1 MLRQFLVG
9 AAVSVCNIV
18 IHPLVM
24 TAVVRVTH
32 RRIRIHPAGQLA
44 GARKTSRQSQRLI
57 YVSVATI
64 SVLMAA
70 HACEVIVWSL
80 AYVLVGAAPA
90 NADPVYFAFVNYTTL
105 GYGDVTPVERWRLLG
120 PMTAMNGVLMF
131 GWSTAVIFE
140 VLRRVVRS
148 GVEAENDRLGANE

>member
-1 MLRQFLVG
+1 MSRQFLVG
-9 AAVSVCNIV
+9 AAISVCNIV
-18 IHPLVM
+18 IHALVM
-24 TAVVRVTH
+24 TAMVRVT
-32 RRIRIHPAGQLA
+32 RRRVRIHPAGPIT

-57 YVSVATI
+57 YISVATI

-70 HACEVIVWSL
+70 HVCEVIVWSL
-80 AYVLVGAAPA
+80 AYAIVGAAPA
-90 NADPVYFAFVNYTTL
+90 SADPVYFAFVNYTTL

-148 GVEAENDRLGANE
+148 GVEAGNDGSGANE

>member
-1 MLRQFLVG
+1 MAGLVRARSSAKAIAGAIDMLRQFLVG

-18 IHPLVM
+18 IHALVM

-90 NADPVYFAFVNYTTL
+90 NADPYIL
-105 GYGDVTPVERWRLLG
+105 H
-120 PMTAMNGVLMF
+120 
-131 GWSTAVIFE
+131 S
-140 VLRRVVRS
+140 
-148 GVEAENDRLGANE
+148 

>member
-18 IHPLVM
+18 IHALVM
-24 TAVVRVTH
+24 TAVVRAAH
-32 RRIRIHPAGQLA
+32 RRIRIHPAGPIT
-44 GARKTSRQSQRLI
+44 GARKTPRQSQRLI

-80 AYVLVGAAPA
+80 AYTIVGAAPA
-90 NADPVYFAFVNYTTL
+90 NADPVYFAFVN
-105 GYGDVTPVERWRLLG
+105 
-120 PMTAMNGVLMF
+120 
-131 GWSTAVIFE
+131 
-140 VLRRVVRS
+140 
-148 GVEAENDRLGANE
+148 